1 MLFFSEN
8 INELKKTKITERY
21 LKNKIYQQK
30 KIGHKLQLKICKK
43 LFKKKIKCLI

>member
-30 KIGHKLQLKICKK
+30 KIGHKIQSKNM
-43 LFKKKIKCLI
+43 KKII